1 MTLAIITV
9 LVYIDGWYTQ
19 NMFFDKQCGYL
30 IPTALYLFIQNKL
43 HCDIESTNILQIIVD
58 SLWSLICVFQILIS
72 LFSMPI
78 KFPLSGAILINGLCF
93 IIHVIVACQ
102 PVSIL
107 ENMIRCCLFYV
118 CNAMLML
125 FFPFFDNGDKNHQ
138 LYNSSCIH
146 KSFHLLFGHTYTLIC
161 SYSVIIGIHVNFVYQ
176 RRKANV
182 NTSTSASLP
191 TSMTGSTGSTGS
203 TGPIG
208 STGSTGSTGLT
219 SSANKSSMFCRNI
232 LKPDVESRMHNDTQD
247 TTLQCLREA
256 KKLYGIP

>member
-1 MTLAIITV
+1 MKHDIQKYDLTLVTTYLPIIGLCLRACILTTVYFVCSNTMFIEHNITLAIITV

-19 NMFFDKQCGYL
+19 NMFFDKSCGYL
-30 IPTALYLFIQNKL
+30 IPIALYLFIQTKS
-43 HCDIESTNILQIIVD
+43 HCDIESINIMQIIVD

-78 KFPLSGAILINGLCF
+78 QFPLSGAILINGVCF
-93 IIHVIVACQ
+93 VFHVIVACQ
-102 PVSIL
+102 QVSIL
-107 ENMIRCCLFYV
+107 ENMIRSCLFYV

-191 TSMTGSTGSTGS
+191 TRS
-203 TGPIG
+203 
-208 STGSTGSTGLT
+208 
-219 SSANKSSMFCRNI
+219 RNRD
-232 LKPDVESRMHNDTQD
+232 KR
-247 TTLQCLREA
+247 RG
-256 KKLYGIP
+256 YGRGE